1 VFWTPFELIH
11 SIITISVKSIKV
23 PKTNETIEFNLMD
36 HPNNFMKLSY
46 DTAEAF
52 GNYSL
57 AWNRMRA
64 NYTNQRVNSV
74 DFFYRE
80 E

>member
-1 VFWTPFELIH
+1 M
-11 SIITISVKSIKV
+11 KSINV
-23 PKTNETIEFNLMD
+23 PKTELSDPDQMIEFNLMD
-36 HPNNFMKLSY
+36 HPNDFMKLSY

>member
-1 VFWTPFELIH
+1 
-11 SIITISVKSIKV
+11 
-23 PKTNETIEFNLMD
+23 MD
-36 HPNNFMKLSY
+36 HPNSFMKLSY

-57 AWNRMRA
+57 AWSRMRA